1 MSHITIY
8 NKETR
13 AVASFEAEV
22 NIPKTIADEPRDY
35 TQPGEWEPKPIQLTG
50 TCYLE
55 DATPIVSMMKKWRE
69 RDRKN
74 LKQLLWLITHGYTA
88 HFKFIVKDKRGRM
101 HSEFYYVD
109 RPRMLKLLIRS
120 IRVIPQYIV
129 VDRHNDAYEI
139 RHGKLKYY
147 GSVLYHPNPNWEK
160 LYNGNEDL
168 TRDTKLIL
176 KAMKVDPRL
185 YE

>member
-8 NKETR
+8 NKETG

-22 NIPKTIADEPRDY
+22 NIPKMIADEPRDY
-35 TQPGEWEPKPIQLTG
+35 TQSGEWEPKPIQLTG

-129 VDRHNDAYEI
+129 VDRHYDAYEI

-147 GSVLYHPNPNWEK
+147 GSICNQ
-160 LYNGNEDL
+160 
-168 TRDTKLIL
+168 
-176 KAMKVDPRL
+176 
-185 YE
+185 